1 MYFNGTRYFSDCIA
15 PYEIDIEF
23 DAISDKLTTMDN
35 DLTSCGKFDFNGI
48 HACKMII
55 HIIKI
60 YNYGIAIFNV
70 FIFILGLCLIYNQVR
85 CWLSL
90 TMIVF
95 FIVQK
100 RM

>member
-48 HACKMII
+48 HVWKMII
-55 HIIKI
+55 HIVKI
-60 YNYGIAIFNV
+60 YTIVIMEVQF
-70 FIFILGLCLIYNQVR
+70 LM
-85 CWLSL
+85 SL
-90 TMIVF
+90 F
-95 FIVQK
+95 SF
-100 RM
+100 